1 MTHIYVGVI
10 LNLRGQ
16 SGGKGLMMTVSKVG
30 APLAAAG
37 GWGRCSHLGRPNLIL
52 LGRGT
57 APKHCDGTLGAWSMR
72 DGMSE
77 SSLSRAYTHAPQ
89 RVSTYPH
96 SQSSP
101 PHHSAGRPQGIPFCQ
116 SCCALLRLRNLRGQN
131 NIHQGRVGVHL
142 PSAAPSRRFGPPL
155 LLIDDVAGAFH
166 QICIY
171 FYTSYTPL
179 RWASAAASAGMR
191 CIAARR
197 PPEL

>member
-1 MTHIYVGVI
+1 MPMPPFD
-10 LNLRGQ
+10 
-16 SGGKGLMMTVSKVG
+16 GGGGGEGPLLASRQA
-30 APLAAAG
+30 APE
-37 GWGRCSHLGRPNLIL
+37 PNL
-52 LGRGT
+52 
-57 APKHCDGTLGAWSMR
+57 AWSGHCPETLR
-72 DGMSE
+72 WNSRCLVNVDGMSE

-101 PHHSAGRPQGIPFCQ
+101 PHHSAGRPQGIPFCHP
-116 SCCALLRLRNLRGQN
+116 CCALLRLCNLRGQN
-131 NIHQGRVGVHL
+131 NIHQGRIGVHL
-142 PSAAPSRRFGPPL
+142 PSAAPSRRCGPPL
-155 LLIDDVAGAFH
+155 LLIDEVAGAFH

-171 FYTSYTPL
+171 IYTSYTPL